1 METIPLARLNL
12 LLRHVAERDLVLGH
26 FEFDV
31 KGSFQIRFV
40 EARESTASVAGFE
53 LGAEHVVELVV
64 LCNGSRDVALGLVL
78 GAVEAGHDV
87 VDEAGEFD
95 GELGLAGVS
104 DVLTKV
110 ERDLLSLL
118 IVGYVLC

>member
-1 METIPLARLNL
+1 
-12 LLRHVAERDLVLGH
+12 
-26 FEFDV
+26 
-31 KGSFQIRFV
+31 
-40 EARESTASVAGFE
+40 
-53 LGAEHVVELVV
+53 VELVI